1 MQNTRFIVNY
11 SHSWWTIVELVWVAN
26 NIVLCFG
33 LNLCL
38 QQISH
43 RPTIFTLYLQFRAS
57 FKIIGFKSR
66 DQKEEHG
73 IKKQQIF
80 QNPMAWCI
88 LLNKKTWQ
96 VHCSP
101 LALLLLRILWSCC
114 GCQLL
119 GQAATVPDDEDNGWV
134 EDAFPGPGPQARTV
148 SFRECTC
155 LLSSKKT
162 LGPYLCILNICYST
176 FHLWC
181 SSLLIPRQNPTFT
194 RGYSFSQAP

>member
-1 MQNTRFIVNY
+1 MHDFRIVCSPRLDQVPVRGLKHVWWRNLIKSTYTSLSMQNTRYIVNY
-11 SHSWWTIVELVWVAN
+11 SHSWWTIIEPVWVAN
-26 NIVLCFG
+26 NIVLSFG

-38 QQISH
+38 QKISH
-43 RPTIFTLYLQFRAS
+43 RPTIFALYLQFRAS

-66 DQKEEHG
+66 DQKEEHR

-119 GQAATVPDDEDNGWV
+119 GQAATVPDDEDDTIPETGK
-134 EDAFPGPGPQARTV
+134 QSTR
-148 SFRECTC
+148 R
-155 LLSSKKT
+155 
-162 LGPYLCILNICYST
+162 CIPWRYIAL
-176 FHLWC
+176 
-181 SSLLIPRQNPTFT
+181 
-194 RGYSFSQAP
+194 FSGKNC